1 MVCLRAIATIG
12 LLLVQWQA
20 GSAAAGKAP
29 PTLAGKPAEAPRMY
43 LPPERSAAD
52 VGLGD
57 YITKWWMPIADLEE
71 RGRYAAANAGLG
83 PAGSDRPRVIFLGD
97 SITEGWKG
105 LESQRFGESPH
116 RVINRGISGQLT
128 LHMLL
133 RLQVDVL
140 HHRPKVMVLL
150 AGTNDIR
157 IGSNWMSRPT
167 ELQMHRLRDNLTSI
181 VDAGRAQGVQVVL
194 CTLPPVHDES
204 FDPAQFPVHS
214 TVLRPAEAILA
225 ANEMI
230 RQLAAT
236 RGLLLADYHKALSDE
251 RGLMRREASNDGLH
265 PNERGY
271 ALMLEVLAPLVQ
283 RALAVP

>member
-1 MVCLRAIATIG
+1 MRAMTLIG
-12 LLLVQWQA
+12 RLLVQGLAQFAAADQA
-20 GSAAAGKAP
+20 LPMAAGKP
-29 PTLAGKPAEAPRMY
+29 SEPPRMY
-43 LPPERSAAD
+43 LAPERSPAD

-71 RGRYAAANAGLG
+71 RGRYAAANAALG
-83 PAGSDRPRVIFLGD
+83 PADTDRPRVIFLGD
-97 SITEGWKG
+97 SITEGWKA
-105 LESQRFGESPH
+105 LESQRFSESPH

-140 HHRPKVMVLL
+140 HHRPKVLVLL

-167 ELQMHRLRDNLTSI
+167 ELQMQRLRDNLTSI

-194 CTLPPVHDES
+194 CTLPPVHDEA
-204 FDPAQFPVHS
+204 FDPTQFPVRS
-214 TVLRPAEAILA
+214 TVLRPAEAILE

-230 RQLAAT
+230 RRLAAT
-236 RGLLLADYHKALSDE
+236 RGLLLVDYHMALSDE
-251 RGLMRREASNDGLH
+251 RGMMRREASNDGLH

-271 ALMLEVLAPLVQ
+271 ALMQEVLTPLVQ